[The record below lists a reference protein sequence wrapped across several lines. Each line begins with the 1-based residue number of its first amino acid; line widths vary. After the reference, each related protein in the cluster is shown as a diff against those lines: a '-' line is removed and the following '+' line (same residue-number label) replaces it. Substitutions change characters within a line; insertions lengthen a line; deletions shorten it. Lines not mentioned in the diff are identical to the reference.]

1 MAKRNRLCIRFVL
14 FLCLGLSV
22 SSPLLADGLPTYTV
36 TGGSASFSF
45 DSAFG
50 FGSSSFSVT
59 GPGVVASGGAGD
71 PAFSP
76 NVAPPGTNIQ
86 LTLSLTD
93 LTGAG
98 GSAVAGGTAF
108 DDLFFSGFAAVT
120 ANVVFPTSAATLRVP
135 ATWDGSL
142 VACTPS
148 FNCMSVGGMNTFN
161 LNFTGQSGVLTISF
175 DDAGG
180 GMFFD
185 SSASFTT
192 VPEPSSTLLLLLA
205 VLASRAEI
213 LYRYLLRQLSG
224 AQ

>member
-1 MAKRNRLCIRFVL
+1 MAKRNRQCIRFALLLGFGL
-14 FLCLGLSV
+14 FV
-22 SSPLLADGLPTYTV
+22 SSPLRADGLPTYTAQ
-36 TGGSASFSF
+36 GGSASFSF
-45 DSAFG
+45 DSPFG

-59 GPGVVASGGAGD
+59 GPGIVASGDAGD

-76 NVAPPGTNIQ
+76 IVAPPGTNIQ
-86 LTLSLTD
+86 LILSLTD
-93 LTGAG
+93 LTGAF
-98 GSAVAGGTAF
+98 GSAVASGTAYN
-108 DDLFFSGFAAVT
+108 DLFFSGFAAVT

-135 ATWDGSL
+135 ATWDGSV

-148 FNCMSVGGMNTFN
+148 VSCALVGGTNVFN
-161 LNFTGQSGVLTISF
+161 LNFSGQSGVLTISF

-192 VPEPSSTLLLLLA
+192 VPEPSSTLLLLLG